1 MHITRLPL
9 IVTEKILQ
17 EAARTHSNKSYLW
30 KNKLYLL
37 AVCHEWRN
45 IASGIVYRNAFVEGI
60 VKYDSNHEE
69 HPNNVTFSTNID
81 LITSLDKTHYVREVA
96 VCLDAVKFIVPFV
109 QQIDRLF
116 QFYASSWLGVSSLR
130 LDLYSVISGTDND
143 SDDDD
148 DADDIIDN
156 NEYGNEV
163 VMQGG
168 KQMYVE
174 ELVSTIVLNMPNVK
188 RLILDSDGD
197 LVNLSKT
204 AKSTLFGAYGTNL
217 KHLSSRYS
225 LPQNINSFSRDLTHL
240 EVKINQSS
248 LRLLPQVHARSL
260 QTLILE
266 DVPLNFSWKY
276 FQQNDSSKPGPINFS
291 SLTQLDMQFEY
302 LFERFEYEGGAPR
315 LSQPEDGGSQATKC
329 TVLFPKLENLSI
341 SHYSAGAE
349 LSFEAAYP
357 RHMKSVLLKSSVVPP
372 NVFIKSGIR
381 SIDKLEVIMINVQAE
396 YTDSFYS
403 LTKHLF
409 SNITLRDS
417 SYLVFSEAGFTLDV
431 GQCKWSNLKSLQ
443 LLGQIEYATLRQLIC
458 KMPKLES
465 IAVHELAFNAAG
477 AAVNFSLD
485 PSDHAL
491 EALSPWETSITSV
504 NVLFLA
510 LNSCAEAVKMCIGQL
525 LLCAT
530 SLELLDINGGEALD
544 LRSFADR
551 FKPHYAHLRAIEIGG

>member
-1 MHITRLPL
+1 MATIAPDTTDTTIMDIT
-9 IVTEKILQ
+9 
-17 EAARTHSNKSYLW
+17 AAAIIAGATMM
-30 KNKLYLL
+30 
-37 AVCHEWRN
+37 AV
-45 IASGIVYRNAFVEGI
+45 IMTVI
-60 VKYDSNHEE
+60 DS
-69 HPNNVTFSTNID
+69 
-81 LITSLDKTHYVREVA
+81 
-96 VCLDAVKFIVPFV
+96 
-109 QQIDRLF
+109 LF

-130 LDLYSVISGTDND
+130 LDLYSVISGMDND

-148 DADDIIDN
+148 DDNDIIDS
-156 NEYGNEV
+156 NEHGNEV
-163 VMQGG
+163 VIQGG
-168 KQMYVE
+168 KQMHME

-225 LPQNINSFSRDLTHL
+225 LPQNISSFSRDLTHL

-276 FQQNDSSKPGPINFS
+276 FQQNDSSKPGRINFS
-291 SLTQLDMQFEY
+291 SLTELDMQFQY
-302 LFERFEYEGGAPR
+302 IFEEFEYEESAPR
-315 LSQPEDGGSQATKC
+315 LSQPKNSSSQATKC

-341 SHYSAGAE
+341 SHYSADAE

-372 NVFIKSGIR
+372 NVFIKSGIC
-381 SIDKLEVIMINVQAE
+381 SIDKLEVIMLNVQAE

-409 SNITLRDS
+409 SNIMLRDS

-431 GQCKWSNLKSLQ
+431 RQCKWGNLKSLQ
-443 LLGQIEYATLRQLIC
+443 LLGRIEYAMLRQLIC

-465 IAVHELAFNAAG
+465 IAVHELAFSAAG
-477 AAVNFSLD
+477 PAVSFSLD

-510 LNSCAEAVKMCIGQL
+510 LNSRAEAVKMCIGQL

-544 LRSFADR
+544 LRLFADR
-551 FKPHYAHLRAIEIGG
+551 FKPHYAHLRTIEIGG